1 VIQFPP
7 FQYAFRMERGV
18 FARSED
24 EGVRLIMN
32 IAFIVNPAAG
42 TGFAVQVMSS
52 LEKILLDRHIS
63 YQVMMTERPG
73 YAKELASSL
82 AGEEN
87 ISAVVSVG
95 GDGTAGE
102 VASGLSGTT
111 KPMGIIPAGTGNDFI
126 KTVGIPNDPEKA
138 LELIL
143 TGNPVPT
150 DTGLVNEQ
158 FFLNVCGTGF
168 DVTVLDY
175 AEAEKK
181 KHRGL
186 LPYFLGLIKA
196 IFHYRS
202 VKLKIQT
209 DDHDE
214 EGEYLV
220 CSIANGR
227 FIGGGIPI
235 CPKASTDDG
244 LLNLVLIANV
254 HRWQIPFYLPG
265 LMLSR
270 SLHFHI
276 TRHFLVHQVHISGD
290 QLRIN
295 IDGEIVSLSDAVFR
309 INPASLQL
317 IRP

>member
-1 VIQFPP
+1 MYYV
-7 FQYAFRMERGV
+7 
-18 FARSED
+18 
-24 EGVRLIMN
+24 
-32 IAFIVNPAAG
+32 FIVNPAAG
-42 TGFAVQVMSS
+42 NGFSLQVMQK
-52 LEKILLDRHIS
+52 LEGILKTRKTDYRI
-63 YQVMMTERPG
+63 YKTEFPG
-73 YAKELASSL
+73 HARELAADLAKED
-82 AGEEN
+82 E

-102 VASGLSGTT
+102 VASGLVGTP

-126 KTVGIPNDPEKA
+126 KTVQIPNDPEKA

-143 TGNPVPT
+143 SGKPLPT
-150 DTGLVNEQ
+150 DTGLYNDQ

-175 AEAEKK
+175 AEDEKK

-202 VKLKIQT
+202 VKLAIT
-209 DDHDE
+209 ADDKQE
-214 EGEYLV
+214 EGEYLI

-235 CPKASTDDG
+235 CPTASTEDG
-244 LLNLVLIANV
+244 FLDLVLVRSI

-270 SLHFHI
+270 ILHFRVTKH
-276 TRHFLVHQVHISGD
+276 RLVSKIQIKGEK
-290 QLRIN
+290 LRVN
-295 IDGEIVSLSDAVFR
+295 IDGDIISLSEVVFR
-309 INPASLQL
+309 INPRSLQL
-317 IRP
+317 IH

>member
-1 VIQFPP
+1 
-7 FQYAFRMERGV
+7 M
-18 FARSED
+18 S
-24 EGVRLIMN
+24 
-32 IAFIVNPAAG
+32 IAFIVNPTAG
-42 TGFAVQVMSS
+42 SGFAIQAMNS
-52 LEKILLDRHIS
+52 LKKILQDRHIE
-63 YQVMMTERPG
+63 YQILMTERPG
-73 YAKELASSL
+73 HAKELATDL
-82 AGEEN
+82 AMKEE
-87 ISAVVSVG
+87 ISTVVSVG

-102 VASGLSGTT
+102 VASGLSGTS

-126 KTVGIPNDPEKA
+126 KTVKIPNDPEKA
-138 LELIL
+138 LELVL
-143 TGNPVPT
+143 NGKPVPT
-150 DTGLVNEQ
+150 DTGMVNDQ

-175 AEAEKK
+175 AEAEKT

-196 IFHYRS
+196 IFHYKS
-202 VKLKIQT
+202 VNLQIQA
-209 DDHDE
+209 DDHQE
-214 EGEYLV
+214 EGEFLV

-235 CPKASTDDG
+235 CPKASINDG

-276 TRHFLVHQVHISGD
+276 TRHFLVHQVRITGE

-295 IDGEIVSLSDAVFR
+295 IDGEIVSMFEAVFR
-309 INPASLQL
+309 INPGSLQL
-317 IRP
+317 ICP